1 LSSGLLKPPAGVER
15 VKRSVGLLKSLE
27 EKGRSKGSY
36 TNIIDL
42 VLATLRD
49 PVRILSLDD
58 SKLLSE
64 KLIHDAY
71 HRTSEMVTRGTLDR
85 SDYSL
90 LLRAAQLLGLVT
102 DTKSGLIGG
111 GKIAGPFRHV
121 VIDEVQDYS
130 PVELATV
137 LSTLTAEGSLTLVG
151 DVSQRTE
158 DGFPGW
164 KKLQGW
170 WAERKRESSFVKL
183 EVSHRCTKEIMRC
196 AALLGDSSATPS
208 QVVVSGRNG
217 HKPRWLMGEDQE
229 QSLAGLLDWLTERT
243 EEAPNA
249 LLAVV
254 CFSQSAARDLRSL
267 LEPKFG
273 ASVRMIE
280 DGDVSFEQGILI
292 GEASSLKGLEFY
304 GVVLWEPTNK
314 TLPPGEIGANLLY
327 VACTRAQEHL
337 AFVTS
342 SRNGTPLNRLSNSI
356 LQRVEVE
363 PLDRTEED
371 ENPFSALSYVSDE
384 EKAGGSRRS
393 NREE

>member
-1 LSSGLLKPPAGVER
+1 
-15 VKRSVGLLKSLE
+15 VKRSVGLLRTLE
-27 EKGRSKGSY
+27 EKGRGIGGRVASGS
-36 TNIIDL
+36 NPPSIIGL
-42 VLATLRD
+42 VLDAMSD
-49 PVRILSLDD
+49 PARILALDD

-64 KLIHDAY
+64 KLIRDAY
-71 HRTSEMVTRGTLDR
+71 QRTSEMVSRGTLDR
-85 SDYSL
+85 SDFSL

-102 DTKSGLIGG
+102 DTKTGGSGG
-111 GKIAGPFRHV
+111 GREAGPFKHV

-130 PVELATV
+130 PIELATV
-137 LSTLTAEGSLTLVG
+137 LSTLTPEGSLTLVG

-196 AALLGDSSATPS
+196 AALLGDSSAQPS

-217 HKPRWLMGEDQE
+217 QKPRWFIGEDQE
-229 QSLAGLLDWLTERT
+229 QALAGLLGWLEERT

-273 ASVRMIE
+273 ASVRMME
-280 DGDVSFEQGILI
+280 DGNVSFEQGILI
-292 GEASSLKGLEFY
+292 GEAASLKGLEFF

-314 TLPPGEIGANLLY
+314 TIPSGEIGANLLY

-342 SRNGTPLNRLSNSI
+342 SRAGTPLSRLSSTI

-363 PLDRTEED
+363 PVERSEEE
-371 ENPFSALSYVSDE
+371 ENPFSALSFLGDE
-384 EKAGGSRRS
+384 EKPVGSRRS